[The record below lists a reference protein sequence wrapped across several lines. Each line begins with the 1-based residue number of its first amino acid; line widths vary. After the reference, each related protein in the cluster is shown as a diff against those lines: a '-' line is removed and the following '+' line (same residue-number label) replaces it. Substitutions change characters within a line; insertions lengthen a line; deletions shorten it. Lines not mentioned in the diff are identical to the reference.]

1 VATNKV
7 GSDVSKKNS
16 TNALTMQRVQQLSDQ
31 ILEDLGGEQNSSQAQ
46 RQLAR
51 RGAALAVICE
61 QLEPAAVAGLV
72 DAIEPYLRTSETL
85 RRILLS
91 LGIEPLHQSNVADL
105 SEYLRSN
112 YTDSEE
118 Q

>member
-1 VATNKV
+1 M
-7 GSDVSKKNS
+7 GSDVSKKSS
-16 TNALTMQRVQQLSDQ
+16 TDARTKQRVQQLSDQ

-51 RGAALAVICE
+51 RGAALSVICE

-72 DAIEPYLRTSETL
+72 DAIEPYLRATETL
-85 RRILLS
+85 RRTLLS
-91 LGIEPLHQSNVADL
+91 LGLETRHQSNVADL
-105 SEYLRSN
+105 SEYIRSH
-112 YTDSEE
+112 YADSEE